1 MTIAPAIVAGV
12 IIFGAVVLAAG
23 MIGLIRD
30 GRRLATPVYVT
41 MGLGLLAIGVGLL
54 LTNQGHPGP
63 LIVVGIT
70 AMALFILGNVV
81 GYPLLMIFLLYSG
94 ATVLRK
100 ERRSLGNALALL
112 AGLAL
117 LFLPT
122 TLGILAP
129 PETPRTDPAYMFRY
143 ATHLSVVLVVFY
155 FGFVFAA
162 FFAASLLYRWRRIR
176 TAPESVIVLGSGLI
190 DGNVPPLLAA
200 RLDRGLSVQQQFHGE
215 PMLIPSGGQG
225 ADEPRPEGEAMRD
238 YLVAQ
243 GADPATVTAETES
256 RTTEENLRYSRKA
269 ALRPVLPGG
278 RRHQQLPRLPGRA
291 PHEDAGDARARRRH
305 THRLVLLPQRGA
317 PRVRRGDPRPA
328 PVHRPQHRRPHC
340 LRHRLHRGHRAGDGA
355 RDGLGVPR
363 VPCRIR
369 PFRAYDRPNPARD
382 AGTARHTR
390 GAP

>member
-70 AMALFILGNVV
+70 TMALFILGNVV

-100 ERRSLGNALALL
+100 ESRSLGNALALL
-112 AGLAL
+112 AGLGL

-176 TAPESVIVLGSGLI
+176 TAPEAVIVLGSGLI

-215 PMLIPSGGQG
+215 PVLIPSGGQG
-225 ADEPRPEGEAMRD
+225 PDEPRPEGEAMRD

-256 RTTEENLRYSRKA
+256 RTTEENLVFSHRILDATGHQAPYIVTTSRYHAFRA
-269 ALRPVLPGG
+269 ALLARKLGFADEAIGGPTAFYFVPSATVREFLAILSYRKVWLTVLF
-278 RRHQQLPRLPGRA
+278 LPSIAFVILLVRA
-291 PHEDAGDARARRRH
+291 A
-305 THRLVLLPQRGA
+305 LLN
-317 PRVRRGDPRPA
+317 V
-328 PVHRPQHRRPHC
+328 
-340 LRHRLHRGHRAGDGA
+340 
-355 RDGLGVPR
+355 
-363 VPCRIR
+363 
-369 PFRAYDRPNPARD
+369 
-382 AGTARHTR
+382 
-390 GAP
+390 